1 MMKLTRDGLRE
12 ILAATLVFGVGGA
25 LAACAGV
32 TSAWPWWLLAAP
44 LWLVW
49 LFVLAFFRDPS
60 RTIPGEPGLL
70 VAPADGKVTDV
81 TPLASCDGIDGP
93 ALQIGIFLSIFDVHI
108 NRSPCDGRIV
118 QTHHQDGAFFDA
130 RDPRASR
137 SNESNTVILEPQAA
151 GIVGPIIVRQIAGLI
166 ARRIVCHPK
175 PGASLRRGQVF
186 GMIKFGS
193 RTELIVPAASGLTVA
208 VEVGQQVW
216 AGQTVLMRLASPADP
231 PEQCGLCRRAESA
244 ERIEPPRHPRPAE
257 PTRLP
262 PDAGPSEQANPPRD
276 VAEAPR

>member
-1 MMKLTRDGLRE
+1 MKLTRDGLRE

-25 LAACAGV
+25 LAGWAGA

-70 VAPADGKVTDV
+70 VAPADGKVTDI
-81 TPLASCDGIDGP
+81 TPLASCEGIEGP

-118 QTHHQDGAFFDA
+118 RTQHQDGKFFDA
-130 RDPRASR
+130 RNPRASR
-137 SNESNTVILEPQAA
+137 CNESNTVILEPQAA

-193 RTELIVPAASGLTVA
+193 RTELIVPAASGLTAA
-208 VEVGQQVW
+208 VEVGQHVW
-216 AGQTVLMRLASPADP
+216 AGKTVLMRLASPADP
-231 PEQCGLCRRAESA
+231 HERGGLHRSAESA
-244 ERIEPPRHPRPAE
+244 ERTESPRHVGPAE
-257 PTRLP
+257 PTRLSLG
-262 PDAGPSEQANPPRD
+262 AGSSGQTNPPRD
-276 VAEAPR
+276 AAEAPR